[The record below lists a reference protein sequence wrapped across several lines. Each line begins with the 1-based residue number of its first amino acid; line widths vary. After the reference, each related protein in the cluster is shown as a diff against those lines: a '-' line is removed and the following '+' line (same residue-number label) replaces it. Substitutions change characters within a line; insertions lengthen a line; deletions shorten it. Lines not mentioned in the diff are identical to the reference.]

1 MTTDREALAMR
12 QKVKDLMIGLSEIA
26 VIDENST
33 IFEAVLRIGIAR
45 NQHPGAMRCPVAL
58 VADSE
63 NNVAGF
69 LEFRNLLGGL
79 DPGYVEFAESA
90 KKSGF
95 SSETI
100 RSEMQKHGLLEE
112 ALEAVC
118 RKAGEASIKT
128 LVTIPEDGQTTSS
141 EASINEAIYQMIV
154 AGKDYLCVKDG
165 RAVVGLI
172 SLSDILGHICD
183 TVKSC
188 RM

>member
-1 MTTDREALAMR
+1 MR
-12 QKVKDLMIGLSEIA
+12 HTVKDLMVGLSEIA

-33 IFEAVLRIGIAR
+33 IFEAVLRIGMAR
-45 NQHPGAMRCPVAL
+45 ASNSAAMRCPVAL
-58 VADSE
+58 VADKD

-79 DPGYVEFAESA
+79 EPGYVEFAESA

-95 SSETI
+95 SSERI
-100 RSEMQKHGLLEE
+100 LSELQKHGLWED
-112 ALEAVC
+112 ALEGVC
-118 RKAGEASIKT
+118 KKAGEASIKT
-128 LVTIPEDGQTTSS
+128 LVTIPETGQITSS

-154 AGKDYLCVKDG
+154 GGKDYLCVQDG
-165 RAVVGLI
+165 WAVAGII

-183 TVKSC
+183 TVKGC